1 MSAVQSK
8 KMHKQH
14 KWTPISIIGLLIL
27 CLFAVICVAPFIYM
41 LIMSFTQSTTLM
53 IHWKDVN
60 FTDFSNF
67 QYVLQKSGFVRALLN
82 SVIVVGCSCFFNCII
97 ASMAAYGFEKKNFP
111 GKEAIFRVYLLTL
124 MIPGQVTMIPVFIMM
139 NKMNLLNTY
148 FALIVLIINAFG
160 VFLIRQFMES
170 VPNELL
176 EAAQVDGCPE
186 YRIFIQIVIPLIKPV
201 LISLVVFTFV
211 TSWNDF
217 LWPLVSTSNS
227 DMYTLTVALS
237 LLKTQYQTNYGLILA
252 GATVSF
258 IFPFLMY
265 VFLQKQFVEGIAL
278 SGIKG

>member
-1 MSAVQSK
+1 MNQTQK
-8 KMHKQH
+8 KNS
-14 KWTPISIIGLLIL
+14 WGILSFLGLIVLV
-27 CLFAVICVAPFIYM
+27 LFAAICVAPFIYM
-41 LIMSFTQSTTLM
+41 IIMSFTQSTTLQ
-53 IHWKDVN
+53 IHWKDVD

-67 QYVLQKSGFVRALLN
+67 QYVMGKTGFIRALLN

-111 GKEAIFRVYLLTL
+111 GKEAVFRIYLLTL

-176 EAAQVDGCPE
+176 EAAQIDGAPE
-186 YRIFIQIVIPLIKPV
+186 HKIFLKIVIPLIKPV
-201 LISLVVFTFV
+201 LVSLVVFTFV
-211 TSWNDF
+211 SSWNDF

-237 LLKTQYQTNYGLILA
+237 LLKTQYQTNYGLILS
-252 GATVSF
+252 GATISF
-258 IFPFLMY
+258 MFPFIMY